1 MGYSKLTWVKTYK
14 LELVL
19 LGTAIWARLKMS
31 EKQNNDKNNRKK
43 KTAGELTQV
52 WSTRPVCFLKV

>member
-19 LGTAIWARLKMS
+19 LGTAKWARLKMS

-43 KTAGELTQV
+43 KLLV
-52 WSTRPVCFLKV
+52 S

>member
-43 KTAGELTQV
+43 KLLV
-52 WSTRPVCFLKV
+52 S